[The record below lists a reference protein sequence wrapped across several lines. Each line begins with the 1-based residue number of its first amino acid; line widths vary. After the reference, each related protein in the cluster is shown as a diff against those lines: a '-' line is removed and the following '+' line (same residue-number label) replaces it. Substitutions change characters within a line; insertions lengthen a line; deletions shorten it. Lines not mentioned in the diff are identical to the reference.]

1 MNFIVCDQADDAGKE
16 DDLRVILAEVRYNGL
31 DGLTGG
37 QEDGFF
43 FHAFVIKLINEIC
56 VDILSRD
63 FGMKE
68 FLDFELLHCEFLWI
82 LKLSYS
88 FPIYLA
94 PP

>member
-1 MNFIVCDQADDAGKE
+1 MNSIVGDQADDAGKE

-31 DGLTGG
+31 DCLTGG

-43 FHAFVIKLINEIC
+43 FHAFIIKFINEIC

-68 FLDFELLHCEFLWI
+68 FLDFERLHCEFRWRLR
-82 LKLSYS
+82 LFYS
-88 FPIYLA
+88 FPTY
-94 PP
+94 